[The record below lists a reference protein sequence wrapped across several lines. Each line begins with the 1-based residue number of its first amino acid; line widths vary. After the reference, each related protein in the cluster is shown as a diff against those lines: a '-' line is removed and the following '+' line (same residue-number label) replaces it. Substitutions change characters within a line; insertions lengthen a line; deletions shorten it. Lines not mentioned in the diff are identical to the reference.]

1 MLHGYQQRLIRYS
14 FKSQGE
20 NSDNSLCN
28 FPKSF
33 TNLNSRHNNFINL
46 SKQKSSKLKLIFC
59 CLIE

>member
-1 MLHGYQQRLIRYS
+1 MLHGYQQRLIRYN

-28 FPKSF
+28 